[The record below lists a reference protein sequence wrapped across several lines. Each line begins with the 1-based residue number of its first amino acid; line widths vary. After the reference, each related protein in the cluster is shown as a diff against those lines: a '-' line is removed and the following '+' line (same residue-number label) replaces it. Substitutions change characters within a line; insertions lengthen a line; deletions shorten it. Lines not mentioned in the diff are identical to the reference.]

1 MKHFLIVWVWMLS
14 GCYIFADVKLGVVY
28 NHSPLT
34 LTSVLALPSKKKI
47 KSVTS
52 ALKVHNKSK
61 STQRVMFD
69 TIPFNYTV
77 SKELNGSILIEA
89 QDVHKNKYE
98 ISIHINPTVAVQG
111 DRANAT
117 HGRPEIV
124 KALCEVTDGNQCAH
138 VVITKNGLH
147 EFTGALAYDIDN
159 PQEDVTLHLSLIESK
174 GVYTARLTQVKS

>member
-1 MKHFLIVWVWMLS
+1 MKHFLIVWVWVLW
-14 GCYIFADVKLGVVY
+14 GCYIFADVKLEVIY

-47 KSVTS
+47 KSVTG

-61 STQRVMFD
+61 SVQAGVFD
-69 TIPFNYTV
+69 TIPFNYTI
-77 SKELNGSILIEA
+77 SKELKGSILIEA

-98 ISIHINPTVAVQG
+98 ISIHINPTIAVHG
-111 DRANAT
+111 GRAKTT

-138 VVITKNGLH
+138 VVITKNGIH

-174 GVYTARLTQVKS
+174 GIYTARLTQLKS